1 MCRFL
6 RMVSRVPSGT
16 TNRCCARRGSSCH
29 GSLLSLTEVEQS
41 SATAESMLAEQ
52 SENLANGRSLPFEAS
67 LRAFVSQAR
76 RATSRLRLLSVSS
89 SPSTL
94 TSTASL
100 ESTFGRLPVIGNCCY
115 YVVTSVQF
123 SN

>member
-76 RATSRLRLLSVSS
+76 RARLRLLSVSS

-100 ESTFGRLPVIGNCCY
+100 ESTFGRLPVIGTY

>member
-52 SENLANGRSLPFEAS
+52 VKIWQMADRFHLRRRCEHSCLKKGELGCAS
-67 LRAFVSQAR
+67 
-76 RATSRLRLLSVSS
+76 
-89 SPSTL
+89 
-94 TSTASL
+94 
-100 ESTFGRLPVIGNCCY
+100 Y
-115 YVVTSVQF
+115 YVLDVCF
-123 SN
+123 